1 MGYRHIDN
9 LYKNQTILLF
19 RECYALEKVHGTSA
33 HVSLSIVRDAQGVAQ
48 KVSGGDVVL
57 ESNDVP
63 DVKVTFFSGGAS
75 HMQFIELFDVED
87 LKKRFREIGAE
98 EMTIYGEAYGGKMQG
113 MRATYGDKL
122 LFIAFEVEMGG
133 KFLGVE
139 SADMMVQ
146 KMGLEFVPYR
156 KISTDLASLD
166 AERDAPS
173 RVAVRRGITEPRPA
187 EGVVLRP
194 PIEIGYDGGKSGNFG
209 RIIVKHKRPEFSER
223 ASKKDTVVDPGKLE
237 VLTKAQDIATEWVT
251 PMRLEHVLD
260 KLKGTLGRE
269 PVTEDTRLVI
279 DAMVEDVTREA
290 KDEIV
295 ASKEA
300 IKAISSATA
309 KLFKQLQVRRLES
322 QFAPG
327 QPALSE
333 QTVKV
338 ESLAGTLAVT
348 TLKDTP

>member
-33 HVSLSIVRDAQGVAQ
+33 HITLTRVTVLDPNTQTESVRVDLG
-48 KVSGGDVVL
+48 
-57 ESNDVP
+57 
-63 DVKVTFFSGGAS
+63 FFAGGAS

-87 LKKRFREIGAE
+87 LKKRFLEIGAE
-98 EMTIYGEAYGGKMQG
+98 TMTVYGEAYGGKMQG
-113 MRATYGDKL
+113 MRTTYGDKL

-146 KMGLEFVPYR
+146 KLGLEFVPYR

-166 AERDAPS
+166 AERDLPS
-173 RVAVRRGITEPRPA
+173 RVAVRRGIMEPRIS

-194 PIEIGYDGGKSGNFG
+194 PIEIGYDGGKDGNFG

-260 KLKGTLGRE
+260 KLKASLGRE
-269 PVTEDTRLVI
+269 PTTEDTRTVI

-300 IKAISSATA
+300 VKAISSATA
-309 KLFKQLQVRRLES
+309 KLFRQAQVKKLETA
-322 QFAPG
+322 F
-327 QPALSE
+327 QPAPATLSE
-333 QTVKV
+333 QTLQV
-338 ESLAGTLAVT
+338 ESLSGTPAVS

>member
-33 HVSLSIVRDAQGVAQ
+33 HVKLEKVTVLDPNTQTESVRV
-48 KVSGGDVVL
+48 
-57 ESNDVP
+57 
-63 DVKVTFFSGGAS
+63 DVKFFSGGAP
-75 HMQFIELFDVED
+75 HMSFIELFDVED
-87 LKKRFREIGAE
+87 LKKRFLEIGAE
-98 EMTIYGEAYGGKMQG
+98 TMTVYGEAYGGKMQG
-113 MRATYGDKL
+113 MRTTYGDKL

-139 SADMMVQ
+139 SADMFVQ
-146 KMGLEFVPYR
+146 KLGLEFVPYR
-156 KISTDLASLD
+156 KISTDLAVLD
-166 AERDAPS
+166 AERDLPS
-173 RVAVRRGITEPRPA
+173 RVAVRRGITEPKIS

-194 PIEIGYDGGKSGNFG
+194 PIEIGYDGGKTGNFG

-260 KLKGTLGRE
+260 KLKASLGRE
-269 PVTEDTRLVI
+269 PTTEDTRTVI

-300 IKAISSATA
+300 IKAISTAVGKMFHGQLRA
-309 KLFKQLQVRRLES
+309 KLNAAYNPAPATLTETTLQVENLN
-322 QFAPG
+322 AT
-327 QPALSE
+327 L
-333 QTVKV
+333 TKV
-338 ESLAGTLAVT
+338 
-348 TLKDTP
+348 P

>member
-33 HVSLSIVRDAQGVAQ
+33 HVSLRLVRDAQGVVQ
-48 KVSGGDVVL
+48 KVGGGDVVGPD
-57 ESNDVP
+57 DVP
-63 DVKVTFFSGGAS
+63 DVKVGFFAGGAS
-75 HMQFIELFDVED
+75 HMQFIELFDAED
-87 LKKRFREIGAE
+87 LKKRFREIGAD
-98 EMTIYGEAYGGKMQG
+98 EMVIYGEAYGGKMQG
-113 MRATYGDKL
+113 MRSTYGDKL

-156 KISTDLASLD
+156 KISTDLAVLD
-166 AERDAPS
+166 AERDLPS

-260 KLKGTLGRE
+260 KLKGSLGRE
-269 PVTEDTRLVI
+269 LSTEDTRTVI
-279 DAMVEDVTREA
+279 DAMIEDVTREA

-300 IKAISSATA
+300 LKAISSATA
-309 KLFKQLQVRRLES
+309 KLFKQFQVRRLEA
-322 QFAPG
+322 QFAPT
-327 QPALSE
+327 QPTLSD
-333 QTVKV
+333 QTLQV
-338 ESLAGTLAVT
+338 ESLAAPMGVT
-348 TLKDTP
+348 TMKDTP